1 MIWLGKHARSKMRC
15 WTMPFLQSGQR
26 GRTRTSTSETSL
38 LFVTSQRS
46 KYQNVLSFS
55 EKWSKQKMSNEEC
68 VEVDRKETFC
78 LFVVWTLHNMGPSA
92 SRGYQGFKHI
102 LNQTAFTGK
111 SKQNRKHTEA
121 GDREQRSHTWEA
133 LYNKCFFFFLLFER
147 INRW

>member
-1 MIWLGKHARSKMRC
+1 MIWLGKNARSKMLC

-46 KYQNVLSFS
+46 KCQNALSFS

-68 VEVDRKETFC
+68 VEVDRIETFC

-111 SKQNRKHTEA
+111 SKQNRKHTEKQETDSRGA
-121 GDREQRSHTWEA
+121 TRGRRFITNVFFSSFYSRE
-133 LYNKCFFFFLLFER
+133 
-147 INRW
+147 